1 MQSHCASL
9 ATQPAKQLFCSKK
22 FKLFRINETS
32 YVIHVK
38 AQQNMLNMWHGKQEM
53 QIQTEHQMIW
63 FEQLYHQE
71 DD

>member
-1 MQSHCASL
+1 M
-9 ATQPAKQLFCSKK
+9 
-22 FKLFRINETS
+22 
-32 YVIHVK
+32 IHVK
-38 AQQNMLNMWHGKQEM
+38 AQQNKLNMWHGKQEM